1 LVASRTQELSRA
13 NEQLTEEIEEHRQ
26 AKEALR
32 QQREWL
38 RVTLTSIGDAVLAT
52 DTAGQI
58 TFLNPAAE
66 ALTGWMENQALG
78 QPAQN
83 IFRIINEQTRAPGQD
98 IIAQV
103 LREGQTVAL
112 ANHTALIARD
122 GREIPIEDSAA
133 PIKDA
138 SGTVSGV
145 VFVFHDVTQH
155 KQKEGELQKLNRTL
169 KALHQSSQAK
179 AHATS
184 ESEYLDGVC
193 KDVIAN
199 CGYAMVWIGFAEA
212 DEARSVLPV
221 ACAGF
226 AEDYLKTLKIT
237 RACVCRNM
245 QTDPAL
251 APWRAEAV
259 KRGYAS
265 SLALPLLFAGG
276 AIGAITIYSRQVDP
290 FSADEIQLM
299 SQLADD
305 VTLCLARLRAVADR
319 QHAED
324 QLRLLSA
331 AVESAANGIV
341 ITDRTAQILWVNRA
355 FTQLTGYSRD
365 EAVGQNPRI
374 LKSDEHSREFYLQM
388 WDTLL
393 NGKPWHGEL
402 VNRYKDGSLHQEE
415 MTITPVLRDGAKITH
430 FVAIKQDITE
440 RQRVRAALEQKS
452 EELNRSN
459 RDLEQFA
466 YIASHDLQEP
476 LRAVGGYVK
485 LLQRRFPKNID
496 AKAVEYIKGAAE
508 GAERMERLISDLL
521 NFSRVGTRGGKFSP
535 ASFDDILKEAS
546 YNLQARIHSS
556 QAAITHEALPTLTVD
571 ATQMMQL
578 FQNLIGNAIKFR
590 SDRPVEIHICARQE
604 PERWVF
610 SVRDNGIGI
619 ESQYFERIFQIFQ
632 RLHTRK
638 HYPGTGIGLAICKKI
653 VERHGGAIWVGSQPG
668 IETTFFFSLPKTA
681 LKNQIEV

>member
-1 LVASRTQELSRA
+1 
-13 NEQLTEEIEEHRQ
+13 
-26 AKEALR
+26 
-32 QQREWL
+32 
-38 RVTLTSIGDAVLAT
+38 
-52 DTAGQI
+52 
-58 TFLNPAAE
+58 
-66 ALTGWMENQALG
+66 
-78 QPAQN
+78 
-83 IFRIINEQTRAPGQD
+83 
-98 IIAQV
+98 
-103 LREGQTVAL
+103 
-112 ANHTALIARD
+112 
-122 GREIPIEDSAA
+122 
-133 PIKDA
+133 
-138 SGTVSGV
+138 
-145 VFVFHDVTQH
+145 
-155 KQKEGELQKLNRTL
+155 
-169 KALHQSSQAK
+169 
-179 AHATS
+179 
-184 ESEYLDGVC
+184 
-193 KDVIAN
+193 
-199 CGYAMVWIGFAEA
+199 
-212 DEARSVLPV
+212 
-221 ACAGF
+221 
-226 AEDYLKTLKIT
+226 
-237 RACVCRNM
+237 
-245 QTDPAL
+245 
-251 APWRAEAV
+251 
-259 KRGYAS
+259 
-265 SLALPLLFAGG
+265 
-276 AIGAITIYSRQVDP
+276 
-290 FSADEIQLM
+290 
-299 SQLADD
+299 
-305 VTLCLARLRAVADR
+305 
-319 QHAED
+319 
-324 QLRLLSA
+324 
-331 AVESAANGIV
+331 
-341 ITDRTAQILWVNRA
+341 
-355 FTQLTGYSRD
+355 
-365 EAVGQNPRI
+365 
-374 LKSDEHSREFYLQM
+374 M